1 MNERYRFTQENTS
14 GYSDDEL
21 EEFNDELE
29 DRLSAANLTLDDYE
43 GIELAKAL
51 SDEISGRT

>member
-1 MNERYRFTQENTS
+1 MDERYRFTQENTS

-29 DRLSAANLTLDDYE
+29 ARLSAANLTLDDYE
-43 GIELAKAL
+43 GIELAKDL

>member
-1 MNERYRFTQENTS
+1 MNERYKFTQENTS

-43 GIELAKAL
+43 GIELAKDL
-51 SDEISGRT
+51 SDEISRRT

>member
-1 MNERYRFTQENTS
+1 MNERYKFTQENTS

-43 GIELAKAL
+43 GIELAKDF
-51 SDEISGRT
+51 SDEISRR